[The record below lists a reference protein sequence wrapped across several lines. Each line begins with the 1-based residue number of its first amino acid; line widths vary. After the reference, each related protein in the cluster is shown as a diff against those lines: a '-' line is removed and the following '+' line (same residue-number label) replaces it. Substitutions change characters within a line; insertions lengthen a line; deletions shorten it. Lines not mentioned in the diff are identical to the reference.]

1 MTVVVMSFQQIIYEK
16 IIFAA
21 DYCYIKELIGI
32 HEQKSDV
39 KPEPNNF

>member
-21 DYCYIKELIGI
+21 EYCNLEELIGT